1 MESRPPGRAQQIAAM
16 ALTLLM
22 AWSMLP
28 AHQRRLIQM
37 RAIHLCQR
45 ATARAAR
52 HAGHAGMSNELAGR
66 PGDAAR
72 HYTSA
77 EQCGRARDALGR
89 VLESMRP

>member
-1 MESRPPGRAQQIAAM
+1 MDSRPPGRAQQIAAM

-28 AHQRRLIQM
+28 EHKRRLILM
-37 RAIHLCQR
+37 RTVHLCQR
-45 ATARAAR
+45 AATTAAR
-52 HAGHAGMSNELAGR
+52 RAGHAGMGNELAGR

-89 VLESMRP
+89 VLEGMRP